1 MHEQG
6 RPQLKR
12 DKYAQMC
19 RRGSKMP
26 DDDPRQWQHR
36 IGRRLNAAAV
46 RAMPL
51 VGERPVTTRELA
63 ELSLVLG

>member
-1 MHEQG
+1 
-6 RPQLKR
+6 
-12 DKYAQMC
+12 
-19 RRGSKMP
+19 MP

>member
-1 MHEQG
+1 MS
-6 RPQLKR
+6 R
-12 DKYAQMC
+12 DVLSSSATHT
-19 RRGSKMP
+19 RRCAAAEVMP